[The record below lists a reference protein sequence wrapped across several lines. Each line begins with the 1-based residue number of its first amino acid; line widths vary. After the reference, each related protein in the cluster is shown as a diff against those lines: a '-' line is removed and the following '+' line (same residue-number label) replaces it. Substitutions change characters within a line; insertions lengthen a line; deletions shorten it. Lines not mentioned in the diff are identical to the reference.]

1 MYLLVGV
8 DNGPWVLAM
17 VYVSV
22 ICGVSLSAGC
32 LGVVCSSIDLV
43 FNLTGSPAT
52 FLSWL
57 PGPLFPGLTDQTLE
71 RVPMIIHSTEEKL
84 G

>member
-52 FLSWL
+52 FLS
-57 PGPLFPGLTDQTLE
+57 
-71 RVPMIIHSTEEKL
+71 
-84 G
+84 